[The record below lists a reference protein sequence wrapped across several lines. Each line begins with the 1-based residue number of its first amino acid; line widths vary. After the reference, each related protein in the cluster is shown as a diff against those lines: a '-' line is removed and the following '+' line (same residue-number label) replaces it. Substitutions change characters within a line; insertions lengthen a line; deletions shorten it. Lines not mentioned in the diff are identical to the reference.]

1 MAEQLQPGDIF
12 LTRGASLISRLIR
25 FFTRSRGES
34 RTLVNHVGIVV
45 EGGDVSRAVVV
56 EALRVVTR
64 RGLADGYAGT
74 GTSVAVFRP
83 INLTSQETDVIV
95 QAAERYV
102 GRKYGYVKI
111 VAHALDWMLNGVY
124 LFRRLIGSDEYP
136 ICSWV
141 VAHAYAKAGKTF
153 GVEPGAASPDDICD
167 FVTENPDK
175 YVQVRALIPIG
186 EDAIS

>member
-1 MAEQLQPGDIF
+1 MEELQAGDIF

-25 FFTRSRGES
+25 FFTRSWGES
-34 RTLVNHVGIVV
+34 RTMVNHVGIVV
-45 EGGDVSRAVVV
+45 EGGSISQAVVV
-56 EALRVVTR
+56 EALRSVTR
-64 RGLADGYAGT
+64 RRLADGYAGT

-83 INLTSQETDVIV
+83 INLTSPEIDVIV

-102 GRKYGYVKI
+102 GRKYGYAMI

-153 GVEPGAASPDDICD
+153 GVAPGAASPDDICD

-175 YVQVRALIPIG
+175 YMQVRALVPI
-186 EDAIS
+186 ARSATSQ

>member
-1 MAEQLQPGDIF
+1 MNEQLLPGDIF
-12 LTRGASLISRLIR
+12 LTRGTSLISRLIR
-25 FFTRSRGES
+25 FFTRSWGES
-34 RTLVNHVGIVV
+34 RTSVNHVGIVV
-45 EGGDVSRAVVV
+45 EGGSIDRAVVV
-56 EALRVVTR
+56 EALRTVTR
-64 RGLADGYAGT
+64 RRLADGYAGT

-83 INLTSQETDVIV
+83 INLTPQETNVIV
-95 QAAERYV
+95 QAAELYV
-102 GRKYGYVKI
+102 GRKYGYAMI

-175 YVQVRALIPIG
+175 YTQVRALMPIG
-186 EDAIS
+186 GSGTS